1 MCAQKTAKIFIVNH
15 EHYSTMLTDEMDR
28 KKAVNHLAGLQVSKQ
43 IIVSRK
49 STMSAHQKDEE
60 DEI

>member
-1 MCAQKTAKIFIVNH
+1 MCAHKTAKIFIVNH
-15 EHYSTMLTDEMDR
+15 EHSTMLTDEMDR